1 MRRVTLRSLTRNWP
15 LKLAALALS
24 VLVWAVVSAEQ
35 VTTQWIP
42 VRVDPVVR
50 DPQFVLTGSP
60 EPQEV
65 RVQFTGPGRELWEL
79 ALDRPVLVLP
89 IRQVGEGRTFALDP
103 AMVRIPQG
111 LSVNARDV
119 RPSVIAL
126 GLQRLAS
133 RVVPIH
139 ARISGRSLQRYVIG
153 DSLTIIPAEVRV
165 TGRADQVAALNV
177 LSTIAFEIVPDD
189 STFTREI
196 ALDTAA
202 LDGLSLSRARVRVS
216 GTVDRRATRA
226 VSPVTVYVPDGLVA
240 APAQV
245 EVRLSG
251 AERALAGVDPARLRA
266 VVVRDSLPA
275 VIPPG
280 GVEARLLIEGAP
292 AGAAVTANPAR
303 VRVFEPAAAPSASPA
318 SPATMDSAA
327 GARP

>member
-1 MRRVTLRSLTRNWP
+1 MRRVTLRTLTRNWP
-15 LKLAALALS
+15 LKLAAFALS

-50 DPQFVLTGSP
+50 DPQFVISGPP

-79 ALDRPVLVLP
+79 AIDRPALVLP

-119 RPSVIAL
+119 RPAVVAL

-133 RVVPIH
+133 RLVPIH
-139 ARISGRSLQRYVIG
+139 ATISGRSLRRYVVG
-153 DSLTIIPAEVRV
+153 DSLSIFPAEVRV
-165 TGRADQVAALNV
+165 TGGADQVNALTV
-177 LSTIAFEIVPDD
+177 LNTLPFEIVPDD
-189 STFTREI
+189 STFSREI

-202 LDGLSLSRARVRVS
+202 LGGLSVSRARVRVS
-216 GTVDRRATRA
+216 GRVDRRATRA

-240 APAQV
+240 VPGQV
-245 EVRLSG
+245 EV
-251 AERALAGVDPARLRA
+251 
-266 VVVRDSLPA
+266 
-275 VIPPG
+275 
-280 GVEARLLIEGAP
+280 
-292 AGAAVTANPAR
+292 
-303 VRVFEPAAAPSASPA
+303 
-318 SPATMDSAA
+318 
-327 GARP
+327 